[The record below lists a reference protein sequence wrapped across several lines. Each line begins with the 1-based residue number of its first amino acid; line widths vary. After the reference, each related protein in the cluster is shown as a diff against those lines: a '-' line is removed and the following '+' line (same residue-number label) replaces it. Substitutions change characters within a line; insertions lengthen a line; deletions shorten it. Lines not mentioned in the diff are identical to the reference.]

1 MSQDSVCENMNI
13 NIYYGGRG
21 LIEDPTLYVI
31 SKIEKV
37 LEELRVNVNRY
48 NLFDLKNS
56 ITTLP
61 QTLKEADGIILAASV
76 EWRGI
81 GGYMQEFLDACWLY
95 GDKEKISKMYMAP
108 VVIATTYGEKE
119 ALTDI
124 KNAWELLG
132 GMPCSGICAYV
143 QESVDFEMNKEYA
156 DIIEKKTENLYRTIS
171 QKKKPLPSS
180 SYAIKQNLLRDSL
193 TLTPQETEQ
202 LSRYASNDTY
212 VKKQKEDIEEL
223 ASMFKGMLNKQD
235 VEIEDD
241 YIKNF
246 TNCFTAQ
253 DDFAASYAFIIEDK
267 KKTLVIEV
275 NNQELKCRYEKTLDV
290 DVLAKLSTE
299 SLDNIIKGR
308 FTFQRAFM
316 TGEMTA
322 KGNFKTLR
330 MLDVLFPFSE
340 K

>member
-1 MSQDSVCENMNI
+1 MNV

-21 LIEDPTLYVI
+21 LIEDPTLYVL
-31 SKIEKV
+31 SKIESV
-37 LEELRVNVNRY
+37 LEELRVTVNRY
-48 NLFDLKNS
+48 NLYEMKSS

-95 GDKEKISKMYMAP
+95 GDKEKISRTYMAP
-108 VVIATTYGEKE
+108 VIVATTYGEKE

-143 QESVDFEMNKEYA
+143 QETVDFEMNKEYA
-156 DIIEKKTENLYRTIS
+156 QIIEKKAENLYRTIS
-171 QKKKPLPSS
+171 QKRKPFPSS
-180 SYAIKQNLLRDSL
+180 SYAIRQNLIKDTLD
-193 TLTPQETEQ
+193 LTPQETEQ
-202 LSRYASNDTY
+202 LSKYASNDTY

-223 ASMFKGMLNKQD
+223 ASMFKGMLSSNNI
-235 VEIEDD
+235 EFEDD
-241 YIKNF
+241 YIKSF
-246 TNCFTAQ
+246 TSYFTPQ
-253 DDFAASYAFIIEDK
+253 DGFSATYAFIIEDK
-267 KKTLVIEV
+267 KSTLFINVNEKDIEC
-275 NNQELKCRYEKTLDV
+275 KYEKNMDV
-290 DVLAKLSTE
+290 DVLAKLSSE
-299 SLDNIIKGR
+299 SLQNILKGR
-308 FTFQRAFM
+308 LTFQRAFM

-330 MLDVLFPFSE
+330 ALDVLFPFSE

>member
-1 MSQDSVCENMNI
+1 MKV

-21 LIEDPTLYVI
+21 LIDDPTLYVL
-31 SKIEKV
+31 SKIESV
-37 LEELRVNVNRY
+37 LEELRVNISRY
-48 NLFDLKNS
+48 NLYEMKSS

-95 GDKEKISKMYMAP
+95 GDKEKISKIYMAP
-108 VVIATTYGEKE
+108 VIVATTYGEKE

-143 QESVDFEMNKEYA
+143 QETVDFEMNKDYA
-156 DIIEKKTENLYRTIS
+156 QLIEKKAENLYRTIS
-171 QKKKPLPSS
+171 QKRKPFPSS
-180 SYAIKQNLLRDSL
+180 SNAIRQNLIKDTLD
-193 TLTPQETEQ
+193 LTPQETEQ
-202 LSRYASNDTY
+202 LSKYASNDTY

-223 ASMFKGMLNKQD
+223 TSMFKGMLSNNN
-235 VEIEDD
+235 IEFDDD
-241 YIKNF
+241 YIKSF
-246 TNCFTAQ
+246 TSYFTPQEGFSAT
-253 DDFAASYAFIIEDK
+253 YAFIIEDK
-267 KKTLVIEV
+267 KSTLFINVNDKDIEC
-275 NNQELKCRYEKTLDV
+275 KYEKNIDV
-290 DVLAKLSTE
+290 DVLAKLSSE
-299 SLDNIIKGR
+299 SLQNILKGR
-308 FTFQRAFM
+308 LTFQRAFM

-330 MLDVLFPFSE
+330 ALDSLFPFSE

>member
-1 MSQDSVCENMNI
+1 MNV

-21 LIEDPTLYVI
+21 LIEDPTLYVL
-31 SKIEKV
+31 SKIESV
-37 LEELRVNVNRY
+37 LEELRVNVSRY
-48 NLFDLKNS
+48 NLYEMKSS

-95 GDKEKISKMYMAP
+95 GDKEKISRIYMAP
-108 VVIATTYGEKE
+108 VIVATTYGEKE

-143 QESVDFEMNKEYA
+143 QEAVDFEMNKEYA
-156 DIIEKKTENLYRTIS
+156 QIIEKKAENLYRTIS
-171 QKKKPLPSS
+171 QKRKPFPSS
-180 SYAIKQNLLRDSL
+180 SYAIRQNLIKDTLD
-193 TLTPQETEQ
+193 LTPQETEQ
-202 LSRYASNDTY
+202 LSKYASNDTY

-223 ASMFKGMLNKQD
+223 TSMFKGMLSNNN
-235 VEIEDD
+235 VEFEDD
-241 YIKNF
+241 YIKSF
-246 TNCFTAQ
+246 TTYFTPQ
-253 DDFAASYAFIIEDK
+253 DGFSATYAFIIEDK
-267 KKTLVIEV
+267 KTTLFINVNGKDIEC
-275 NNQELKCRYEKTLDV
+275 KYEKNMDV
-290 DVLAKLSTE
+290 DVLAKLSGE
-299 SLDNIIKGR
+299 ALQNILKGR
-308 FTFQRAFM
+308 LTFQRAFM

-330 MLDVLFPFSE
+330 ALDVLFPFSE